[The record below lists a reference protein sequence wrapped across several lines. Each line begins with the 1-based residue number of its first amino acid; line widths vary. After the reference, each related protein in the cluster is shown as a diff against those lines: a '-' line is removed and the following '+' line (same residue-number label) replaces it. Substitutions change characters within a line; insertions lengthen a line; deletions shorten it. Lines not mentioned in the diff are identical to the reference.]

1 MSLRHARVLLALR
14 DTGNISA
21 AADLLHVTQ
30 PAVSKTLAELEQG
43 LGQTLFVRRGR
54 NMQPTPLGRRLLVL
68 AGKLDADLQRP
79 PAMSPRWCAAR
90 PARCASVRPTQRSHA
105 CCPSRSPR

>member
-1 MSLRHARVLLALR
+1 MNASSTSPEAAEHFVMRRMSLRHARVLLALR

-68 AGKLDADLQRP
+68 AVKLDADL
-79 PAMSPRWCAAR
+79 
-90 PARCASVRPTQRSHA
+90 
-105 CCPSRSPR
+105 